1 MGNMIAGTKIVM
13 LLISGVIII
22 PIQLIN
28 NAFFPRFAMRL
39 PIHYHGFLLWL
50 IGLKVQVKG
59 ELPGN
64 EPAIYVS
71 NHAGYIDVPVLG
83 SLVEGFFVA
92 RADLA
97 RWPFFG
103 PLSRAGRT
111 LFVDRTR
118 RSQARQHVDMLTER
132 LDKGESIFFFPEG
145 TSNDGTHIQPF
156 KSTLMSAAELQ
167 LEDGQTPLVRPISIA
182 YVGVYGLRTGRRERE
197 IYAWYGDTELVPH
210 LWQLFQIGAGEVVV
224 WFHEPVRASDF
235 PTRKELTQHC
245 EKVIR
250 THSAMLLAG
259 RETPAA

>member
-1 MGNMIAGTKIVM
+1 MGNVVAATKIGM
-13 LLISGVIII
+13 LLISGLIII
-22 PIQLIN
+22 PVQLVN
-28 NAFFPRFAMRL
+28 NVLFPRLAMRL

-50 IGLKVQVKG
+50 IGLKVIVKG
-59 ELPGN
+59 EVPGN
-64 EPAIYVS
+64 DPAIYIS

-97 RWPFFG
+97 KWPFFG

-118 RSQARQHVDMLTER
+118 RSQARQHVEMLTER

-145 TSNDGTHIQPF
+145 TSNDGTRVQPF
-156 KSTLMSAAELQ
+156 KSTLLSAAELK

-182 YVGVYGLRTGRRERE
+182 YSGIYGLRTGRRQRE
-197 IYAWYGDTELVPH
+197 LYAWYGDMDLVPH

-224 WFHEPVRASDF
+224 WFHEPVRATDF

-245 EKVIR
+245 EKVIKS
-250 THSAMLLAG
+250 HVALLLAG
-259 RETPAA
+259 REAEAA